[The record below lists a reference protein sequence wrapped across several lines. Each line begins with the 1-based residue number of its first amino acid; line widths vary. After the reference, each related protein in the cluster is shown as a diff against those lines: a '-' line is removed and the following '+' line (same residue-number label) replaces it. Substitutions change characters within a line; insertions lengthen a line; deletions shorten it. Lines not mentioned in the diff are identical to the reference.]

1 MRKLP
6 IAAAALLL
14 GTSAYAMVPSGDPT
28 DGTMQ
33 KDPYTVEPTTAVTP
47 VYDEAPA
54 LQPASAD
61 SWTTAQPVAYT
72 AEPTDPEF
80 KAVTA
85 TTDDVK
91 AAEFAK
97 ADARFDAAT
106 EADWDAAAKAKMQSA
121 AMDDTA
127 KLQPAS
133 YGTGFAADD
142 GAATL
147 QPASMET
154 GFVADDSAD
163 MDVKAAPEGSM
174 DMAAADLSPRPAAGN
189 YPACRPGPGDDHCIQ
204 LYEPGVQERLASWSQ
219 PTGGFAGASDSQVAM
234 GGPYEP
240 VDSANET
247 ERLNQQALADSNR
260 ALQMASAAAVTE
272 DEALDDSAVETA
284 MADDTGNV
292 ATDDK
297 PIDDE
302 DTVGV

>member
-1 MRKLP
+1 MKKLP

-14 GTSAYAMVPSGDPT
+14 GTSAYAMVPTGDPA

-33 KDPYTVEPTTAVTP
+33 KDPYTVEPTTAVVP
-47 VYDEAPA
+47 FYEEAPA

-61 SWTTAQPVAYT
+61 SWTTAQPVVYT

-97 ADARFDAAT
+97 ANAQFDAAT
-106 EADWDAAAKAKMQSA
+106 EADWNAAAKAKMQSA
-121 AMDDTA
+121 AMGGAA

-142 GAATL
+142 AAAKL

-163 MDVKAAPEGSM
+163 VDGMKAPGAPM
-174 DMAAADLSPRPAAGN
+174 DMAAADLAPRAAEGN
-189 YPACRPGPGDDHCIQ
+189 YPACRPGPGDDRCIQ
-204 LYEPGVQERLASWSQ
+204 LYEPGVQTRLASWSQ

-240 VDSANET
+240 VDSASET

-272 DEALDDSAVETA
+272 DEPLDDSAVETA
-284 MADDTGNV
+284 MADDTA

-297 PIDDE
+297 PADDFGE
-302 DTVGV
+302 V